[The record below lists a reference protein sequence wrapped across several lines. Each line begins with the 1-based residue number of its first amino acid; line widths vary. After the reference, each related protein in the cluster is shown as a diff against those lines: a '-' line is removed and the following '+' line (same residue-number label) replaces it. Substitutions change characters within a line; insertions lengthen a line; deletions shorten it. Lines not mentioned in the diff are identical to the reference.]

1 MAEAVLLLPFLR
13 LRAEAILLL
22 PVMRLLAEVVLLR
35 RGTFSVAL
43 QILHRTDDC
52 LHLAR
57 QRRAATSELD
67 VLRGE
72 EIHRQV
78 QADGS
83 HRNTALHIRLERAGN
98 V

>member
-1 MAEAVLLLPFLR
+1 MDEAVLLLPFLT

-22 PVMRLLAEVVLLR
+22 PVMRLLAYVVVLR
-35 RGTFSVAL
+35 RGTIGAAL
-43 QILHRTDDC
+43 QILHRADDR
-52 LHLAR
+52 LHLGR
-57 QRRAATSELD
+57 QRRAASGELD

>member
-1 MAEAVLLLPFLR
+1 MDEAVLLLPFLR

-35 RGTFSVAL
+35 RGTIGVAL
-43 QILHRTDDC
+43 QILHRADDC
-52 LHLAR
+52 LHLGR
-57 QRRAATSELD
+57 QRRAASGELD

-78 QADGS
+78 QADDTETS
-83 HRNTALHIRLERAGN
+83 HSTSD
-98 V
+98 